1 MDLNERMEK
10 LLTKQEEVKEERKR
24 QEEEKRRR
32 DEEQR
37 KKELEERI
45 KPLEEHFLSLSER
58 AVEKNLIVCGIRFHK
73 ELFLTNNYNAITI
86 VLDRADEKQLQRI
99 SQYEDVQTKNEITGI
114 LRKAYQGAPDAYDRF
129 TLDIDEYYT
138 DNPFIKCD
146 FAQNNVL
153 IRWKTIHQK

>member
-10 LLTKQEEVKEERKR
+10 LLTKQQEVKEERER

-37 KKELEERI
+37 KKELEGRI
-45 KPLEEHFLSLSER
+45 KPLEEHFLRLSER
-58 AVEKNLIVCGIRFHK
+58 AVEKNLIVCGIKFHK

-86 VLDRADEKQLQRI
+86 VLDKADEKQLQRI

-114 LRKAYQGAPDAYDRF
+114 LRKAYKEASDAYDRF
-129 TLDIDEYYT
+129 TMDIDEYYT

-146 FAQNNVL
+146 FAQKNVL